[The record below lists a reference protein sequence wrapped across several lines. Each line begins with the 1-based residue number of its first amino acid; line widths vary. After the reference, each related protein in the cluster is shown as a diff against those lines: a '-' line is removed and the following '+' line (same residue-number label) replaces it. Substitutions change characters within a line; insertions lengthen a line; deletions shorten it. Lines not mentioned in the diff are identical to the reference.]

1 LHLFVADGHLQL
13 ALGNPERT
21 LDRTKEV
28 IQRLHHVGSRYYLA
42 EALWLQ
48 GKAYLALEKVEQAK
62 EALVEAKAV
71 AEDINERSSL
81 WQILATLSEL
91 ERMSG
96 NESEAERLRD
106 QTQAVITYIAGH
118 AGSDELSASFLALPE
133 VRAIVS
139 PS

>member
-1 LHLFVADGHLQL
+1 
-13 ALGNPERT
+13 
-21 LDRTKEV
+21 
-28 IQRLHHVGSRYYLA
+28 LHHVGSRYYLA